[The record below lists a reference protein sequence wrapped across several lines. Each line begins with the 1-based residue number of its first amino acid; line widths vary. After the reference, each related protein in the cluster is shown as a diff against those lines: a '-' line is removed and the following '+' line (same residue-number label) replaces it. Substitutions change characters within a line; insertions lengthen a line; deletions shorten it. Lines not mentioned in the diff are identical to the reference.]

1 MSPTPSHP
9 TPRPTVVPASSVS
22 RRSFLAAG
30 AASAAALSL
39 PARAGAR
46 VRREG
51 PVRNLIFLVSDGMST
66 GTLTLAD
73 LMIRELEGRPSH
85 WCGLFERD
93 GVRRSMVRTGSANSM
108 VTDSAAASTAWGIGE
123 IVKNGAIGTT
133 PDMRM
138 PEPLLHRAKRAGKA
152 TGLVT
157 TATLSHATPAGWA
170 CNVPTGRADEP
181 SIARQMIERDYDL
194 MLGGGRRFFTDET
207 IGLRSRSL
215 NVFSREELLG
225 APLDIS
231 RPLLGVFS
239 DSHMSY
245 ELDRTE
251 SEPRLDEMARA
262 AIERLSLHPG
272 GFVLQIEGGRIDHAA
287 HANDAGSLVHE
298 QMAFDEALGV
308 AIAFAE
314 QRDDTLVVATTDHA
328 NANPGLTEYLSAG
341 RTNFLRIAE
350 WRHSFEWM
358 TDQLRQTDQSPE
370 SVRAIIAKATS
381 IVLDADEMDT
391 VMRWRL
397 GERVIPFRGQDKSYG
412 PLGSVLANHNGVS
425 FISGNHTADYVEL
438 TAFGPGAESVPPL
451 QHLSDMHHVMVR
463 LLDLPPALPGF

>member
-1 MSPTPSHP
+1 MTRPTFDR
-9 TPRPTVVPASSVS
+9 TPRTPVS

-39 PARAGAR
+39 PTRAATRGHR
-46 VRREG
+46 QG
-51 PVRNLIFLVSDGMST
+51 SVRNLIFLVSDGMST

-85 WCGLFERD
+85 WCALFERE
-93 GVRRSMVRTGSANSM
+93 GVRRSMVRTASANSM

-157 TATLSHATPAGWA
+157 TATVSHATPAGWA

-181 SIARQMIERDYDL
+181 AIARQMIERGYDL
-194 MLGGGRRFFTDET
+194 LLGGGRRFFTDEK
-207 IGLRSRSL
+207 IALRPQSL
-215 NVFSREELLG
+215 TVFSREELLA
-225 APLDIS
+225 APRSLGS
-231 RPLLGVFS
+231 PLVGVFS

-245 ELDRTE
+245 ELDRPETQ
-251 SEPRLDEMARA
+251 PHIAEMTRV
-262 AIERLSLHPG
+262 AIERLSLHPD

-314 QRDDTLVVATTDHA
+314 HRDDTLVIATTDHA
-328 NANPGLTEYLSAG
+328 NGNPGLTEYLSAG

-358 TDQLRQTDQSPE
+358 TDQFQRTDSSPE
-370 SVRAIIAKATS
+370 SVRAIIAEATS
-381 IVLDADEMDT
+381 IVLDEDEMDT

-397 GERVIPFRGQDKSYG
+397 GERLIPFRGQDKGYG

-425 FISGNHTADYVEL
+425 FISGNHTADHVEL
-438 TAFGPGAESVPPL
+438 TAFGPGAETVPPV
-451 QHLSDMHHVMVR
+451 QHLSDMHHVIAR
-463 LLDLPPALPGF
+463 LLDLPPALPSL